1 MRSFEKGYEK
11 YTRAFILIYNAFPP
25 AKGNCNKKRE
35 KAISFARKKI
45 LDHAK
50 REKVT
55 EFKVQVRQRLYS
67 VAIDD
72 KGLLNI
78 SLL

>member
-1 MRSFEKGYEK
+1 MRSYEKGYEK

-35 KAISFARKKI
+35 KAIRFARKKI

-50 REKVT
+50 REDIT
-55 EFKVQVRQRLYS
+55 EFKVQVRQRRYS
-67 VAIDD
+67 VAIND